1 MVPHFCMRQF
11 NNKLGFSYAVSNWSS
26 NVTFCIL
33 SLFLSWKNGTDLKN
47 YSNSPSW
54 STDSKNVK
62 TIFVGSGVQAQ
73 HLLKELKVHEKKTKN
88 VRKKRLLKF
97 AQLQIE
103 PEPLGL
109 QKWFLHF
116 WNLRSKTV
124 NLSTFGGLYDH

>member
-1 MVPHFCMRQF
+1 MSSKKSYIFDDFLKFLTIFEIIVLNSYNF
-11 NNKLGFSYAVSNWSS
+11 FSR
-26 NVTFCIL
+26 
-33 SLFLSWKNGTDLKN
+33 GRTDLQK

-73 HLLKELKVHEKKTKN
+73 HLLKELKVREKKTKN

-116 WNLRSKTV
+116 WNLRSKTI